1 MTERFDEV
9 MSLARAGLTGM
20 IRRKDPAGIAGLRSI
35 MAALENACAVPVPAQ
50 PEAEPVRVGEA
61 EAERRTLSDEEV
73 DRILDEEI
81 AMRTEQADVLATAHH
96 DLESSMARYQATLIT
111 RLKAGDLLSPRP

>member
-1 MTERFDEV
+1 MKDKYGEV
-9 MSLARAGLTGM
+9 MALAKAGLTGM

-35 MAALENACAVPVPAQ
+35 IAALENAYAVPVTDSA
-50 PEAEPVRVGEA
+50 GEYA
-61 EAERRTLSDEEV
+61 RAGSTEVERRTVSDEEV

-81 AMRTEQADVLATAHH
+81 AMRTEQADVLSATHH

-111 RLKAGDLLSPRP
+111 RLKSGDLLSTRT